1 MPPGNAVRI
10 RRGADKTR
18 PAPAG
23 SHEWLP
29 YSKMGKYLRN
39 FRFCCKGGIHASHA
53 NLQKTV
59 GWVKRG
65 RKNHGLPK
73 KEAYTDTR
81 V

>member
-10 RRGADKTR
+10 RRNADQTR
-18 PAPAG
+18 TALAG

-39 FRFCCKGGIHASHA
+39 LRSCCRGGIHASHA

>member
-10 RRGADKTR
+10 RRNADQTCT
-18 PAPAG
+18 APAG
-23 SHEWLP
+23 GHEWLP
-29 YSKMGKYLRN
+29 YSIMGKYLRN
-39 FRFCCKGGIHASHA
+39 FRSCCRGGIHASHA

-65 RKNHGLPK
+65 RKNHGLPP

>member
-1 MPPGNAVRI
+1 MPPGNTVRI
-10 RRGADKTR
+10 CRNADQTR
-18 PAPAG
+18 TAPAG

-29 YSKMGKYLRN
+29 YSVMGKYLRN
-39 FRFCCKGGIHASHA
+39 LRSRCRGGIHAAHA

-65 RKNHGLPK
+65 RKNHGLPQ